1 MRRGTLVVAA
11 LLAAGT
17 GTAPVLAA
25 VRPRPPAP
33 ISITVAPGQV
43 AAVQQ
48 ALGRSALRVV
58 RRNGRDL
65 QVIASRTR
73 IPLLRAIPGV
83 AAASLAP
90 SS

>member
-48 ALGRSALRVV
+48 AVAEPGERPAAFLQALADDAV
-58 RRNGRDL
+58 
-65 QVIASRTR
+65 
-73 IPLLRAIPGV
+73 
-83 AAASLAP
+83 
-90 SS
+90 